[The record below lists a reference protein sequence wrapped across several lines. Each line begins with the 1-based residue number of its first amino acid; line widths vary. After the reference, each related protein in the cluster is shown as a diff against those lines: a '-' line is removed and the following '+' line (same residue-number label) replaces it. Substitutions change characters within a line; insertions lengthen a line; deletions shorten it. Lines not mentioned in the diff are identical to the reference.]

1 MALIK
6 TKGLVIKEQPY
17 KEQDKI
23 LTIFTEDE
31 GKIQCMARGVRS

>member
-6 TKGLVIKEQPY
+6 TKGLIIREQPY

-23 LTIFTEDE
+23 LTIFTED
-31 GKIQCMARGVRS
+31 